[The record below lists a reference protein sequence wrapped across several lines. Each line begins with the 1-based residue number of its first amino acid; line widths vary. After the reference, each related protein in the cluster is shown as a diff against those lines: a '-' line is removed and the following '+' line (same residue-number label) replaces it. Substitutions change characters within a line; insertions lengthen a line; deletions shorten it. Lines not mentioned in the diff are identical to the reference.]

1 MAYYNI
7 CPICGATLDPNEV
20 CLCKQESEERA
31 ARWEKMTK
39 EESGGQ
45 LCLLPETEKEKTRN
59 ENGRFYQNEQND
71 N

>member
-1 MAYYNI
+1 MSYYNI
-7 CPICGATLDPNEV
+7 CPHCGARLDPCEKCDCV
-20 CLCKQESEERA
+20 ERSERNA
-31 ARWEKMTK
+31 AKWEKMTK